1 MLRSCLLDDGVAL
14 RFDVRDH
21 LQHQFQPLQL
31 TLDFRLQPRRQGP
44 PVAGAQTFELRLAV
58 GPQRLI
64 IINAVERTQ
73 TFDAVDVLDPLL
85 DQPLALAMQPLGVLL
100 LDAWNAH
107 HTAGIRF
114 AAQMPAERALHP
126 LDVDP
131 VGLGGLRSTVHQ
143 QARGIKDMIVH
154 PMRFQEMVQ
163 PEPVVTRLVSRDRLD
178 LVDRP
183 AEFTGN
189 LTP

>member
-1 MLRSCLLDDGVAL
+1 VKR
-14 RFDVRDH
+14 
-21 LQHQFQPLQL
+21 
-31 TLDFRLQPRRQGP
+31 
-44 PVAGAQTFELRLAV
+44 AQA
-58 GPQRLI
+58 
-64 IINAVERTQ
+64 
-73 TFDAVDVLDPLL
+73 FDAVDVLHPLL

-100 LDAWNAH
+100 LDARNAH

-114 AAQMPAERALHP
+114 AAQMAAERALHP

-131 VGLGGLRSTVHQ
+131 VGLGGLRSPVHQ
-143 QARGIKDMIVH
+143 QARGIKNMIVH
-154 PMRFQEMVQ
+154 PHYKRENLAGDAKGKSTSGSNVRLKVMRFQEMVQ
-163 PEPVVTRLVSRDRLD
+163 PEPVVTRLVARDRLD